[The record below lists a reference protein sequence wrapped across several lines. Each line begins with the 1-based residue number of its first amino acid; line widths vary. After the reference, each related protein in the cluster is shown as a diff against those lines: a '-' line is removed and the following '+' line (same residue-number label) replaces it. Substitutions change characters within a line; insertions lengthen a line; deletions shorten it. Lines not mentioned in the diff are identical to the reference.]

1 MDDGVHTLA
10 IGHHQV
16 TASVEHDRVEN
27 PGGDLII
34 RNSEA
39 RRVGL
44 LWSRR
49 RGAEKRAGID
59 LSDIL
64 EETEDEA
71 MAAGRQM
78 RTRLGA
84 LLNQIP
90 DLPDR
95 YNPNDQVSLRQSG
108 HSPENEVGAASKRKY
123 RRIEMAVET
132 DEEDDAQSELTSAN
146 LNFSAS
152 TNKPNAEQLSLAQ
165 NSNAALS
172 NRGAHRNAHSTS
184 FLDLEAEDADDEEEQ
199 REHSRAHTSSPTHSH
214 SERETDSDSDSDL
227 SFVVDDDCFE

>member
-1 MDDGVHTLA
+1 MDDGIHTLA
-10 IGHHQV
+10 INHHQV
-16 TASVEHDRVEN
+16 TAIVEHDRVEN

-59 LSDIL
+59 LSDIR

-90 DLPDR
+90 DLPER
-95 YNPNDQVSLRQSG
+95 YNPNDQAPLGQSG
-108 HSPENEVGAASKRKY
+108 NSPQNEVDAPSKRKY
-123 RRIEMAVET
+123 RRIEMAIET
-132 DEEDDAQSELTSAN
+132 DEEEDAQSELTFPN
-146 LNFSAS
+146 LNISTS
-152 TNKPNAEQLSLAQ
+152 TNQRNGQQLSLVQ
-165 NSNAALS
+165 NSKAALS
-172 NRGAHRNAHSTS
+172 NRGAHRNALSSS
-184 FLDLEAEDADDEEEQ
+184 FLDYEAEDADDDAEE
-199 REHSRAHTSSPTHSH
+199 REHTRGHTSSPTQSH
-214 SERETDSDSDSDL
+214 SERQTDSDSDSDL
-227 SFVVDDDCFE
+227 SFVVNDDFFD

>member
-59 LSDIL
+59 LSDIR

-95 YNPNDQVSLRQSG
+95 YNPDGQAPLRQSG
-108 HSPENEVGAASKRKY
+108 NSTQNDVGAPRRRKY
-123 RRIEMAVET
+123 RRIEVAFET
-132 DEEDDAQSELTSAN
+132 DEEDDAQLELTSAN
-146 LNFSAS
+146 LNFSTS
-152 TNKPNAEQLSLAQ
+152 GNQRNGQQLALTQ
-165 NSNAALS
+165 NSKTAPS
-172 NRGAHRNAHSTS
+172 NRGAHRNALSSS
-184 FLDLEAEDADDEEEQ
+184 FLDYEAEDADDEEEE
-199 REHSRAHTSSPTHSH
+199 REHSRGHSSSPTQSH

-227 SFVVDDDCFE
+227 SFVVTDDFFE

>member
-27 PGGDLII
+27 PGGDLLI

-49 RGAEKRAGID
+49 RGAEKRAAID
-59 LSDIL
+59 LSDIR

-71 MAAGRQM
+71 MAAGRQI
-78 RTRLGA
+78 RARLGA

-90 DLPDR
+90 NLPDR
-95 YNPNDQVSLRQSG
+95 DNPNDQAQLRQSG
-108 HSPENEVGAASKRKY
+108 HSSQNEVGAPTRRKY

-132 DEEDDAQSELTSAN
+132 DAEDNAQSELPST
-146 LNFSAS
+146 S
-152 TNKPNAEQLSLAQ
+152 TNLRNRHQLSLAQ
-165 NSNAALS
+165 NSKAAPR
-172 NRGAHRNAHSTS
+172 NKGAHRNAHSLSS
-184 FLDLEAEDADDEEEQ
+184 FLDLEANDAGDEEE
-199 REHSRAHTSSPTHSH
+199 ETPNSHAPSSSPTQPD
-214 SERETDSDSDSDL
+214 SEKETDSDSDSDL
-227 SFVVDDDCFE
+227 SFVVHDDWNE